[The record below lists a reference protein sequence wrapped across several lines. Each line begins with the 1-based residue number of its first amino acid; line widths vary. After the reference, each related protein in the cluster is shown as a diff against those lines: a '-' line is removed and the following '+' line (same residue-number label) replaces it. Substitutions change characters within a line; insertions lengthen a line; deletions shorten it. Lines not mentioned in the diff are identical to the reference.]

1 LTSLQP
7 ETLRL
12 QPDGGIPNSG
22 LPVLIYRGI
31 EIAREVLAI
40 VAGNVRVRLGGPGGS
55 SLEARRGDV
64 LVLPAGP
71 GHCNEGDISD
81 LLVLGAYPN
90 AMS

>member
-31 EIAREVLAI
+31 EIARDPAAAERAFSDH
-40 VAGNVRVRLGGPGGS
+40 GWGG
-55 SLEARRGDV
+55 ARRYGIFSIHHR
-64 LVLPAGP
+64 L
-71 GHCNEGDISD
+71 
-81 LLVLGAYPN
+81 
-90 AMS
+90 